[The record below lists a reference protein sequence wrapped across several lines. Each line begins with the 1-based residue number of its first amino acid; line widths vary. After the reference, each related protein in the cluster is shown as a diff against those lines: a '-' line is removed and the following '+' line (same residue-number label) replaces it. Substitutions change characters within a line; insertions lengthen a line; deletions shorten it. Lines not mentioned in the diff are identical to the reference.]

1 MKTQTNTN
9 SNATVLVDLLALAC
23 ALVFIAGVGYC
34 FFVGFVPIFE
44 RSLTDDRYATGI
56 AAVIGAAFYLIVW
69 FRQQS

>member
-1 MKTQTNTN
+1 MTKMNAT
-9 SNATVLVDLLALAC
+9 SNAHIATDLIALAC

-34 FFVGFVPIFE
+34 FLFGFVPIFQQ
-44 RSLTDDRYATGI
+44 SLTDDRYATGI